1 MKKLR
6 DAITVTPHPVI
17 VSERRKPEP
26 NDPNGEAS
34 LTAEG

>member
-6 DAITVTPHPVI
+6 DAITVALHPVI

-26 NDPNGEAS
+26 NDPNWRS
-34 LTAEG
+34 LPNG